1 MLAHSPLL
9 AHTRPPRG
17 ACCYTGAQVAI
28 CAEAEGAR
36 NLSEFL
42 SVSTPKCLKTFT
54 CGSCQAPE
62 ATPATRQRRAARFIR
77 AAAGC
82 GQHAQARSANGSTVH
97 RRLRPLAPLRR
108 DMRAGVR
115 APSLIC
121 LAASQARAADTGR
134 CGTRAQE
141 GTWQLGGLSSST
153 ISRPS
158 LPRRTLIF
166 ARASAHTAH
175 PEVNHCACPCG
186 AVFAL
191 FFRSFFKEPLFRK
204 RGNTRVFI
212 EDFVFQPS

>member
-1 MLAHSPLL
+1 M
-9 AHTRPPRG
+9 R
-17 ACCYTGAQVAI
+17 
-28 CAEAEGAR
+28 
-36 NLSEFL
+36 
-42 SVSTPKCLKTFT
+42 
-54 CGSCQAPE
+54 
-62 ATPATRQRRAARFIR
+62 ATRA
-77 AAAGC
+77 
-82 GQHAQARSANGSTVH
+82 ARSANGSTVH
-97 RRLRPLAPLRR
+97 RRLRPLAPRRR

-121 LAASQARAADTGR
+121 LAASQARAAATRR

-212 EDFVFQPS
+212 EDFVFQRLLSSRGPSGAEKKRCVCVCQAARPRHVPSPGAPSQLLVCAARTPRGRARAC